1 MCKPFWT
8 SVAYKLSIYTIYYFM
23 ENCYSYNFFIDLK
36 VKPVFLVCLQ
46 NCLVYTN
53 SVDSTLDDNA
63 GEDLQIQKQVVS
75 YM

>member
-1 MCKPFWT
+1 
-8 SVAYKLSIYTIYYFM
+8 M

-46 NCLVYTN
+46 NRVVYTN
-53 SVDSTLDDNA
+53 SVDGTLADNA